1 MPRNP
6 KAWQR
11 EHGGKGRERPNRTE
25 RQTSRTGFL
34 KFGNIFKNRQI
45 SLTEIQLG
53 TSELEKYR
61 IKVQKEGFLFISLRQ
76 LSHSVFKTSAYSVD

>member
-1 MPRNP
+1 MPQNP

-34 KFGNIFKNRQI
+34 KVGNIFKNRQI
-45 SLTEIQLG
+45 SLTEIQPG
-53 TSELEKYR
+53 TSELEKYQIKSTERR
-61 IKVQKEGFLFISLRQ
+61 IFVHFSQT
-76 LSHSVFKTSAYSVD
+76 VVP

>member
-6 KAWQR
+6 KAWRR

-34 KFGNIFKNRQI
+34 KVGNIFKNKQI

-53 TSELEKYR
+53 TSELEKYQIKSTERR
-61 IKVQKEGFLFISLRQ
+61 IFVHFSQT
-76 LSHSVFKTSAYSVD
+76 VVP

>member
-6 KAWQR
+6 KAWRR

-34 KFGNIFKNRQI
+34 KVGNIFKNRQI
-45 SLTEIQLG
+45 SLTEIQPG
-53 TSELEKYR
+53 TSELEKYQIKSTERR
-61 IKVQKEGFLFISLRQ
+61 IFVHFSQT
-76 LSHSVFKTSAYSVD
+76 VVP

>member
-1 MPRNP
+1 MLQNP

-25 RQTSRTGFL
+25 KQTSRTGFL

-53 TSELEKYR
+53 TSELEKYQIKSTERR
-61 IKVQKEGFLFISLRQ
+61 IFVHFSQT
-76 LSHSVFKTSAYSVD
+76 VVP

>member
-6 KAWQR
+6 KAWRR

-34 KFGNIFKNRQI
+34 KVGNIFKNRQI

-53 TSELEKYR
+53 TSELEKYQIKSTERR
-61 IKVQKEGFLFISLRQ
+61 IFVHFSQT
-76 LSHSVFKTSAYSVD
+76 VVP

>member
-1 MPRNP
+1 MPQNP

-11 EHGGKGRERPNRTE
+11 EHGGKERERPNRTE

-45 SLTEIQLG
+45 SLTEIQPG
-53 TSELEKYR
+53 TSELEKYQIKSTERR
-61 IKVQKEGFLFISLRQ
+61 IFVHFSQT
-76 LSHSVFKTSAYSVD
+76 VVP